1 MKLMMQLGSKFTM
14 KGAKTEKSTK
24 KVISEKIKNLIE
36 SEDENSYKVLTV
48 TIVCSSMM
56 SDLNIWSTLQ
66 DSLMEVLSSYKKS
79 KKD

>member
-24 KVISEKIKNLIE
+24 KVIQEKIKNLFD

-48 TIVCSSMM
+48 TIVCSNMM
-56 SDLNIWSTLQ
+56 SDHNIWS
-66 DSLMEVLSSYKKS
+66 
-79 KKD
+79 

>member
-1 MKLMMQLGSKFTM
+1 M

-24 KVISEKIKNLIE
+24 KVMSEKIKNLFD

-56 SDLNIWSTLQ
+56 SDLNIWS
-66 DSLMEVLSSYKKS
+66 
-79 KKD
+79 